1 MVLLGDLRKSVSAPR
16 TVSPF
21 VLKVTV
27 VAARPPSH
35 ILCLKEVH
43 VFPSLDSLGRILDSR
58 DVILPYLKKRKRKK
72 KKVKLRSP
80 GPDQQRPSFLTFC
93 SESREGPE

>member
-1 MVLLGDLRKSVSAPR
+1 MSAPR

-43 VFPSLDSLGRILDSR
+43 IFPSLDSLGRILDSC
-58 DVILPYLKKRKRKK
+58 DVILPYLKKKK
-72 KKVKLRSP
+72 EGKLRSP